1 MAPTPSKTAYEN
13 PPSDEIKKILENS
26 KKIAIVGL
34 SPKEERD
41 SHRVAKYLMETGY
54 KIVPVNPGQRE
65 ILGEACFKTLKDI
78 PFKVDLVDLF
88 LNPQR
93 VPPVVDQAIEFGAP
107 VLWMQIGVIH
117 EEAAQKARKAG
128 LAVVMDRCMM
138 REHKKLFGVTES
150 KSKSQRS

>member
-1 MAPTPSKTAYEN
+1 MTPTPDNKTHDN
-13 PPSDEIKKILENS
+13 PPSEEIKQILKNS

-41 SHRVAKYLMETGY
+41 SHRVAKYLIEEGY
-54 KIVPVNPGQRE
+54 KIVPVNPGQKE
-65 ILGEACFKTLKDI
+65 ILGETCFKTLKDI

-88 LNPQR
+88 LNPER
-93 VPPVVDQAIEFGAP
+93 VPPVVDQAIEIGAP

-117 EEAAQKARKAG
+117 NEAAQKAREAG

-138 REHKKLFGVTES
+138 REHKRLFGDPA
-150 KSKSQRS
+150 

>member
-1 MAPTPSKTAYEN
+1 MPPNKPTNVNPS
-13 PPSDEIKKILENS
+13 PDEIKNILERS

-41 SHRVAKYLMETGY
+41 SNKVAKYLMEKGY
-54 KIVPVNPGQRE
+54 EIVPVNPGQKE
-65 ILGEACFKTLKDI
+65 ILGKDCFKTLTDI

-88 LNPQR
+88 LNPER
-93 VPPVVDQAIEFGAP
+93 VPAVVGQAIEIGAP

-117 EEAAQKARKAG
+117 NEAAQKARAAG

-138 REHKKLFGVTES
+138 REHKKLFGDPVS
-150 KSKSQRS
+150 